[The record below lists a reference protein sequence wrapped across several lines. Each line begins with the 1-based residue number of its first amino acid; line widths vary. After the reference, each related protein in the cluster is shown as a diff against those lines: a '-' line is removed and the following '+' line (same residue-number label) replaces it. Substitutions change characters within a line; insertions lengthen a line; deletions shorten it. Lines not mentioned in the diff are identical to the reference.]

1 MPRPVNAES
10 TLQRQ
15 AWIALIL
22 FGVAIFA
29 GWATF
34 RNVGAMLGENEAPT
48 ARELILTLVLIV
60 GGIVWHARRQPLA
73 EVRSWLQVRMLW
85 QRRDWTGLFGFS
97 CALFL
102 AGLVFGALL
111 SATKWLQLP
120 ASHALPFSLV
130 YALVGGLLG
139 FLGGLSI
146 HLPGAGG
153 WTESRSRAS
162 T

>member
-1 MPRPVNAES
+1 MKRPLNAEN
-10 TLQRQ
+10 TLRRQ
-15 AWIALIL
+15 AWIALIM
-22 FGVAIFA
+22 FGVAVFA
-29 GWATF
+29 GWAMF
-34 RNVGAMLGENEAPT
+34 RNVGAVLGENAAPT
-48 ARELILTLVLIV
+48 VRELILTLVLIV

-73 EVRSWLQVRMLW
+73 EVRSWLQVRILW

-102 AGLVFGALL
+102 FGLVFGALL

-120 ASHALPFSLV
+120 VSDALQFSLV
-130 YALVGGLLG
+130 YALIGGLLG

-153 WTESRSRAS
+153 WTGSRSRA
-162 T
+162 